1 MNDKI
6 NTPNLR
12 IKFIQDAL
20 NLIEKKKFLLTAREN
35 DIFIEIKNRV
45 IKDFNLTTH
54 QYNTLMGIYA
64 ALNKKD

>member
-20 NLIEKKKFLLTAREN
+20 NLIEKKKFLLTTREN

-45 IKDFNLTTH
+45 IKDFYLQLINI
-54 QYNTLMGIYA
+54 TL
-64 ALNKKD
+64 

>member
-45 IKDFNLTTH
+45 IKDFYLTTH